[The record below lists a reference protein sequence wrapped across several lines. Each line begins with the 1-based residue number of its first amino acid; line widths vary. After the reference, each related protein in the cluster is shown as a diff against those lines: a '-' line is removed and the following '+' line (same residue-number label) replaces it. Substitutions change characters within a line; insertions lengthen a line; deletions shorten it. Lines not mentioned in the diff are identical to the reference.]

1 MTSSTAT
8 RPAITAPDQTATARD
23 IIQLMLVLDPEAQ
36 QATLARVIAA
46 TLHDG
51 PGTALEQ
58 FAATGNLDATALLDE
73 LNSVAVPFEQ
83 EAWVDALAR
92 YALFTRGGS
101 R

>member
-1 MTSSTAT
+1 
-8 RPAITAPDQTATARD
+8 
-23 IIQLMLVLDPEAQ
+23 MLALDPEVQ

-51 PGTALEQ
+51 PGTALEH
-58 FAATGNLDATALLDE
+58 FAATGELDATALLDE

-92 YALFTRGGS
+92 YVLFTRGGS